1 MKEAQK
7 YRAALGL
14 TQEEAAQLLQVP
26 KSLIGMFEIGQRD
39 LPTKTKLQ
47 LITLYNLVQ
56 EKQESVIT
64 FKESELPI
72 SVLQHEFLE
81 NEYQLQFLERK
92 LKQYKNKL
100 EKSIK
105 QLQLVAVLE
114 TQTNT
119 DAKTSQDF
127 TAVLKRKAERGIQKH
142 GLQEQTRLE
151 LKIKGHQFFQKELER
166 ELKKHQNA

>member
-1 MKEAQK
+1 M
-7 YRAALGL
+7 
-14 TQEEAAQLLQVP
+14 
-26 KSLIGMFEIGQRD
+26 
-39 LPTKTKLQ
+39 
-47 LITLYNLVQ
+47 VQ